1 MGDYMERKRIE
12 VEAKFPLINKKYTV
26 EKLEEVAS
34 KVEKTKQKDIY
45 YTPAHEDFL
54 ERDPICEWFRLRFTD
69 NEKVITY
76 KNWSNN
82 GKNNKIS
89 CKEIEV
95 GIDDYD
101 GMLEILKSLDFRKI
115 IEVDKARSSFEYK
128 GIIISIDSIKD
139 LGDFIEL
146 EFKSNLFDN
155 EEDSLKYINDT
166 IDKLNIKV
174 GEQIFKGYPQLILEN
189 QKKVL

>member
-1 MGDYMERKRIE
+1 
-12 VEAKFPLINKKYTV
+12 
-26 EKLEEVAS
+26 
-34 KVEKTKQKDIY
+34 
-45 YTPAHEDFL
+45 
-54 ERDPICEWFRLRFTD
+54 
-69 NEKVITY
+69 
-76 KNWSNN
+76 
-82 GKNNKIS
+82 
-89 CKEIEV
+89 
-95 GIDDYD
+95 
-101 GMLEILKSLDFRKI
+101 MLEILKSLDFRKI
-115 IEVDKARSSFEYK
+115 IEVDKARSSFEYE
-128 GIIISIDSIKD
+128 GIIISIDTIKN